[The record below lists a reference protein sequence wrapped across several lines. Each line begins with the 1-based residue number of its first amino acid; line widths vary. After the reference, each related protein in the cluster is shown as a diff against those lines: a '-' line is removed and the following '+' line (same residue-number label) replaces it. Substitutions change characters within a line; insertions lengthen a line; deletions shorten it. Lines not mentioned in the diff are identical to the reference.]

1 MARTPLRVF
10 ATLALSLVLGL
21 ARAQETYDDGPEVD
35 PPDRAARLAL
45 IRGEVSMQPAGEEDW
60 APALLNRPMTT
71 GDKIW
76 TENGARAE
84 IQVSQAAVRLD
95 SNTGLSFLNLDDD
108 DVQMRMTAGTIIVDV
123 RALTGREQIEID
135 TPNVALTLLRRGSY
149 RVEVNDAG
157 DMTVVRIGEGEAQA
171 TGGGQDVIV
180 HSRQVATFRGFDDV
194 VADWSSLGAADDFD
208 NWSMERERRL
218 DRLAS
223 SKSSQYVSRDVT
235 GYDELDE
242 HGTWSS
248 EADYGYVWTPRVAV
262 GWSPYSYGRWVW
274 VSPWGWTWID
284 DSPWGYAPFHY
295 GRWAH
300 VRNRWCWVPGPR
312 HVRAVYAP
320 ALVGW
325 GGWNG
330 GYVSWYPLGPGDVY
344 RPGRRHSR
352 HYWERVNF
360 TNAFIDRARLAH
372 AYERRGSNDRG
383 DSNWNP
389 RNRGVPGA
397 VTSVPRDSFAGSQ
410 RTHDRRVRVD
420 QREWSRGNDNA
431 AAPNI
436 APVRDSRFGGNA
448 RVHPRMAAALANRQV
463 VTRRDPPPS
472 AARYTRRS
480 PQVDTAQ
487 NPNSV
492 NRQPDRGRE
501 RADEPRIGDLRD
513 RRNRTDDRAGNTA
526 PRNDRPAREVDPGT
540 RTSVRDSRGIADLVR
555 EDRERQLRESRQHN
569 PEQQQAAPEQSPNGQ
584 ALERRERPDRP
595 SQAWRERQTDQPRE
609 QRESNQ
615 QENSLR
621 AREFFQRQRDS
632 ERQRRD
638 NDQPRVEQQQPRVEQ
653 QPRYEQPRYERPRE
667 QPRTEQPRQEQP
679 RYERPREQPRQEQPR
694 YERPREQPRQEQ
706 PREDRSNRNSSPPP
720 PQQDR
725 GPRDRGRD
733 DFKSKRN

>member
-1 MARTPLRVF
+1 MGTMASTPFRVF

-21 ARAQETYDDGPEVD
+21 ARAQDSYDDGPEVD
-35 PPDRAARLAL
+35 PPERAARLAL

-84 IQVSQAAVRLD
+84 IQVGQAAIRLD
-95 SNTGLSFLNLDDD
+95 GNTGFSFLNLDDNT
-108 DVQMRMTAGTIIVDV
+108 VQMRMTAGTMIVDV
-123 RALTGREQIEID
+123 RGLTGREQIEIA

-157 DMTVVRIGEGEAQA
+157 DLTTLRIGDGEAQA
-171 TGGGQDVIV
+171 TGGSQDVIV
-180 HSRQVATFRGFDDV
+180 HSRQVATFRGYDDV
-194 VADWSSLGAADDFD
+194 VADWSSLGPPDEFD

-242 HGTWSS
+242 HGSWSS
-248 EADYGYVWTPRVAV
+248 EVEYGYVWTPRVAV
-262 GWSPYSYGRWVW
+262 GWSPYSFGRWVW

-300 VRNRWCWVPGPR
+300 IRNRWCWVPGPR

-325 GGWNG
+325 GGWSG

-360 TNAFIDRARLAH
+360 ANAVIDRARLAQ
-372 AYERRGSNDRG
+372 AYDRRGSNDG
-383 DSNWNP
+383 NHSNWHP

-397 VTSVPRDSFAGSQ
+397 VTAVPRESFAGSQ
-410 RTHDRRVRVD
+410 RTRDRRVRVD
-420 QREWSRGNDNA
+420 QREWSRGNDNP

-436 APVRDSRFGGNA
+436 APVRDSRFGGAA
-448 RVHPRMAAALANRQV
+448 RVHPRMAPALADRQV
-463 VTRRDPPPS
+463 VTRREAPPA

-480 PQVDTAQ
+480 PQVDNAQ
-487 NPNSV
+487 SPTSV
-492 NRQPDRGRE
+492 YRQPDRGRE
-501 RADEPRIGDLRD
+501 RPEEPRIGDLRD
-513 RRNRTDDRAGNTA
+513 RRNRTDERAGNDT
-526 PRNDRPAREVDPGT
+526 PRNDRPAREARETDPAA

-555 EDRERQLRESRQHN
+555 EDRERQVREAREHN
-569 PEQQQAAPEQSPNGQ
+569 PEQQQSPQQAPDPQTYGPRDR
-584 ALERRERPDRP
+584 ADRP
-595 SQAWRERQTDQPRE
+595 SQAWRQRQAEQQPRE
-609 QRESNQ
+609 QREQSQQRESNE

-621 AREFFQRQRDS
+621 AREYFQRQRDS
-632 ERQRRD
+632 ERQRREVE
-638 NDQPRVEQQQPRVEQ
+638 QPRV
-653 QPRYEQPRYERPRE
+653 
-667 QPRTEQPRQEQP
+667 EQPRQEQP
-679 RYERPREQPRQEQPR
+679 RYERREQPRVEQPRQEQPR
-694 YERPREQPRQEQ
+694 YEAPRQQPRQEQ
-706 PREDRSNRNSSPPP
+706 PRYEAPRENRNSSPPP
-720 PQQDR
+720 QPQQQDR